1 MNFKKFFLFSYL
13 PYIHEILFLR
23 LYPSFETLT
32 EPHRLTAAMHCIIP
46 VARSLVQQN
55 KFYPDGPSHVIPLL
69 MGSLPGIDPND
80 IKKCMVGY
88 IFLFSTY
95 IFLH

>member
-1 MNFKKFFLFSYL
+1 
-13 PYIHEILFLR
+13 
-23 LYPSFETLT
+23 
-32 EPHRLTAAMHCIIP
+32 MHCIIP

-88 IFLFSTY
+88 LFISFALKIVCVLKLQKFYLFLNWN
-95 IFLH
+95 I